1 MRVAKIIIIL
11 LLCYSNCSGQTIYFN
26 EIQQEEWNTSL
37 MTNVEVSED
46 SYYVFGLFSTD
57 DIPEG
62 TFIQRFTTEG
72 VLESTLLAL
81 DSVILPNYAENFNV
95 YNNEIV
101 FCGRKNALSIDLQG
115 ELNWAIFKEFPNIYR
130 NDFVLSLKLESDDF
144 LFIGRKVYDID
155 KDVGPE
161 FSNVYILKVS
171 SSGEEIWDKEFELFE
186 DKTFRTNVVH
196 ELEDGRLILLGSSNP
211 GVGKWQPYIMRLTAE
226 GNLIDYS
233 SFGQEE
239 ENNWLPWS
247 VLEEDEDRLTLVY
260 QKYEGEDETFGDIHS
275 LQTARYDLTDDT
287 FTYES
292 DFSDEYLVHNVQDFI
307 KTPDGGYAATGRRGS
322 DFILKGFVTK
332 YASDLTIEW
341 DKEYVFS
348 PDYTNNYL
356 YDIEVTPD
364 GGFVCA
370 GETFGENINIHPQ
383 SSWLLKLDACG
394 DVEWQGCDTTTVGIK
409 EEIKLADLKLYPNPA
424 QDKFKLELAASLV
437 NTSPSVSIRNALG
450 QEVLSQAIMASATE
464 IYISSIPSG
473 IYMVSLV
480 SDGRELYSD
489 RLVIE

>member
-1 MRVAKIIIIL
+1 MRVAIFITIL
-11 LLCYSNCSGQTIYFN
+11 FFSFNNCFGQTVYFS
-26 EIQQEEWNTSL
+26 ELQPEEWNTSL
-37 MTNVEVSED
+37 ITNVEFSEG
-46 SYYVFGLFSTD
+46 SYYVFGLFSAD

-72 VLESTLLAL
+72 ILENTLLAL

-95 YNNEIV
+95 YEDEIIFSGRRN
-101 FCGRKNALSIDLQG
+101 FCSIDANG
-115 ELNWAIFKEFPNIYR
+115 EFNWSVTKSFPELYS
-130 NDFVLSLKLESDDF
+130 NDFVLSSKLESSDY
-144 LFIGRKVYDID
+144 LAVGRKTYNTD
-155 KDVGPE
+155 KDASPE
-161 FSNVYILKVS
+161 FSNVYLLKVDTE
-171 SSGEEIWDKEFELFE
+171 GEEVWENEFNILPDKFVRI
-186 DKTFRTNVVH
+186 TVVY
-196 ELEDGRLILLGSSNP
+196 ELENGEFVLLGSTFLPENP
-211 GVGKWQPYIMRLTAE
+211 VVIRVDSV

-275 LQTARYDLTDDT
+275 LQIAQYDLTSDS

-292 DFSDEYLVHNVQDFI
+292 DFSEGYLVHNVQDFI

-332 YASDLTIEW
+332 YTSDLTIEW
-341 DKEYVFS
+341 DKEYIYS
-348 PDYTNNYL
+348 LDYTNNYL

-370 GETFGENINIHPQ
+370 GETTGQNINTHPQ

-394 DVEWQGCDTTTVGIK
+394 DVEWQGCDTTTVGVK

-424 QDKFKLELAASLV
+424 QDFIIIELAQIPMTAEASFL
-437 NTSPSVSIRNALG
+437 
-450 QEVLSQAIMASATE
+450 VLSIEGKIVLEGGLIQKE
-464 IYISSIPSG
+464 DLVVDLSSMESG
-473 IYMVSLV
+473 IYQIFILDKGEMIFTNQFVK
-480 SDGRELYSD
+480 E
-489 RLVIE
+489 

>member
-1 MRVAKIIIIL
+1 MRVAIFITIL
-11 LLCYSNCSGQTIYFN
+11 FFSFNNCFGQTVYFS
-26 EIQQEEWNTSL
+26 ELQPEEWNTSL
-37 MTNVEVSED
+37 ITNVEFSEG

-95 YNNEIV
+95 YGDEII
-101 FCGRKNALSIDLQG
+101 FSGGRNILSVDFNG
-115 ELNWAIFKEFPNIYR
+115 ELNWSAFKEFPLLYG
-130 NDFVLSLKLESDDF
+130 NDFVLSSKLESSNY
-144 LFIGRKVYDID
+144 LAIGSKIYNID
-155 KDVGPE
+155 KDASPE
-161 FSNVYILKVS
+161 FSNVYLLKVGLA
-171 SSGEEIWDKEFELFE
+171 GEELWEREFELFE
-186 DKTFRTNVVH
+186 DRAFRTNAIH
-196 ELEDGRLILLGSSNP
+196 ELEDGRLILLGASNA
-211 GVGKWQPYIMRLTAE
+211 GLGEWQPYIMRLTVE

-275 LQTARYDLTDDT
+275 LQIAQYDLTSDS

-292 DFSDEYLVHNVQDFI
+292 DFSEGYLVHNVQDFI

-332 YASDLTIEW
+332 YTSDLTIEW
-341 DKEYVFS
+341 DKEYIYS
-348 PDYTNNYL
+348 LDYTNNYL
-356 YDIEVTPD
+356 YDIEVTPN

-370 GETFGENINIHPQ
+370 GETTGQNINTHPQ

-424 QDKFKLELAASLV
+424 KNSFTLAKGDFLV
-437 NTSPSVSIRNALG
+437 GNDHVVIIRNTLG
-450 QEVLSQAIMASATE
+450 QEVSCLSLTNPSTE
-464 IYISSIPSG
+464 IDISNLSLG
-473 IYMVSLV
+473 MYLVSLV
-480 SDGRELYSD
+480 SDGRELYSQKL
-489 RLVIE
+489 LVK